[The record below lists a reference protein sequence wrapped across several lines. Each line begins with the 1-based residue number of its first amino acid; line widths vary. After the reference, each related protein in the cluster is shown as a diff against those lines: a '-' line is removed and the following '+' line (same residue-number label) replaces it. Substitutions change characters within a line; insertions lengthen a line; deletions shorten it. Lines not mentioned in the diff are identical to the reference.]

1 MAVAVTPASEKLG
14 GLMRRD
20 LRHYASQTTF
30 RLVAGSLFLL
40 FTIGL
45 GAIWLIYGPYAALM
59 GLLCLLGA
67 LIPIGLI
74 ALSIYGMDWVV
85 KRGNRE

>member
-1 MAVAVTPASEKLG
+1 LAVTVNPANEELG
-14 GLMRRD
+14 RPMRRD
-20 LRHYASQTTF
+20 LRHYASQTTV

-45 GAIWLIYGPYAALM
+45 GAIGLIYGPYAALM
-59 GLLCLLGA
+59 GFLCLLGA
-67 LIPIGLI
+67 LVPIGLI

-85 KRGNRE
+85 KRGNRD

>member
-1 MAVAVTPASEKLG
+1 MAVSGYPTNEELG

-20 LRHYASQTTF
+20 LRHYASQTTV

-59 GLLCLLGA
+59 GFLCLVGA
-67 LIPIGLI
+67 FVPIGLI

-85 KRGNRE
+85 KRGNRD

>member
-1 MAVAVTPASEKLG
+1 MAVTDNPANEKLG

-40 FTIGL
+40 FTFGV

-67 LIPIGLI
+67 LVPIGLI
-74 ALSIYGMDWVV
+74 ALSIYGLDWVV

>member
-1 MAVAVTPASEKLG
+1 MAVAVTPANEKLG

-59 GLLCLLGA
+59 GFLCLLGA

>member
-1 MAVAVTPASEKLG
+1 MEVSDYPANEKLG
-14 GLMRRD
+14 RLMRRD

-30 RLVAGSLFLL
+30 RLVAGALLLL

-59 GLLCLLGA
+59 GFLCLLGA

-85 KRGNRE
+85 KRGNRD

>member
-1 MAVAVTPASEKLG
+1 MAVAVTPASEKFG

-67 LIPIGLI
+67 LVPIGLI

>member
-1 MAVAVTPASEKLG
+1 MAVAVTPANEKLG

-45 GAIWLIYGPYAALM
+45 GAIGLIYGPYAALM
-59 GLLCLLGA
+59 GFLCLLGA

>member
-1 MAVAVTPASEKLG
+1 MAVAVTPANEKLG

-59 GLLCLLGA
+59 GFLCLLGA

-74 ALSIYGMDWVV
+74 AFSIYGMDWVV

>member
-1 MAVAVTPASEKLG
+1 MAVAITPADEKLG

-30 RLVAGSLFLL
+30 RLVAGSLLLL

-45 GAIWLIYGPYAALM
+45 GAIWWIYGPYAALM
-59 GLLCLLGA
+59 GFLCLLGA

-85 KRGNRE
+85 RRGNRD